1 MNRKLIGFCTILVV
15 FAVILS
21 RFAPDKNFSG
31 LHDVTTA
38 LENHGYQVAVQEA
51 EKNILRGERYCLT
64 LNHEPDFMV
73 TVYVYDSNDQA
84 EKDAASITP
93 DGFGIEREG
102 SFGIAESMQISWV
115 DAPHF
120 FLYENVIVQYIGM
133 DFDLLQCLYQLCGAQ
148 IAGQP
153 FIESPLID

>member
-1 MNRKLIGFCTILVV
+1 MKRKLIVFCTILVI

-21 RFAPDKNFSG
+21 RFTPDKNFSG

-73 TVYVYDSNDQA
+73 TVYVYDFPSFPSTVQGVPS
-84 EKDAASITP
+84 SITVK
-93 DGFGIEREG
+93 
-102 SFGIAESMQISWV
+102 ESKVFSSSALW
-115 DAPHF
+115 
-120 FLYENVIVQYIGM
+120 
-133 DFDLLQCLYQLCGAQ
+133 
-148 IAGQP
+148 
-153 FIESPLID
+153 

>member
-1 MNRKLIGFCTILVV
+1 MERKVIVFCTILVV

-21 RFAPDKNFSG
+21 RFTPDKNFSG

-38 LENHGYQVAVQEA
+38 LEKHGYQVAVQKA

-64 LNHEPDFMV
+64 LNHDSDFMV

-120 FLYENVIVQYIGM
+120 FLYENMIVQYIGM

-153 FIESPLID
+153 FIDSPLID